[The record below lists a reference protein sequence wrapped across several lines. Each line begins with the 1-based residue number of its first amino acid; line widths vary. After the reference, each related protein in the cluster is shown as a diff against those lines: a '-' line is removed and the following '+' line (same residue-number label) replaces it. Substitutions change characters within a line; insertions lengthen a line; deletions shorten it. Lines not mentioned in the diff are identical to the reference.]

1 MSYPCLGDTNLML
14 VHLIAVALTIGTILV
29 PVCLFRF
36 VYRFVKKP
44 ATRR

>member
-1 MSYPCLGDTNLML
+1 ML
-14 VHLIAVALTIGTILV
+14 VHLFAVALVVGTIAAPVYLV
-29 PVCLFRF
+29 RF